1 MTSDR
6 RNNPRIQILG
16 RLHGRAIALDV
27 PVTVTEISLGGMG
40 LMTDIAFPVGAVHD
54 FQLTLG
60 DNSVVMLRGRV
71 AHCQKI
77 ESDGPRFLSG
87 IQFIDDESDE
97 PESAR

>member
-1 MTSDR
+1 MSTDR

-40 LMTDIAFPVGAVHD
+40 LLTELPFPVGAIHE

-60 DNSVVMLRGRV
+60 DNSVVVLQGRV

-77 ESDGPRFLSG
+77 ESEGKQFLSG
-87 IQFIDDESDE
+87 IQFIDEGDDPE
-97 PESAR
+97 PTR